1 MTLEEHRQ
9 RHQLL
14 HHALDELAADWA
26 HHHWGELY
34 SKHSIMELMEWSFQ
48 QTRNPTRPGCT
59 RRGLEEGEG

>member
-9 RHQLL
+9 RHQAL

-26 HHHWGELY
+26 SQHWGELY

-48 QTRNPTRPGCT
+48 QTKNPTTPPGAARHAKET
-59 RRGLEEGEG
+59 P